1 MLELGFMQRALVA
14 CTIIAAAA
22 PLVGAFIVQRRQS
35 LIGDGMG
42 HVAFAGVGF
51 ALLVGWHPLVGAL
64 GLTAAAA
71 AALVRMSSRR
81 GGGEL
86 SLALL
91 FYGGIS
97 LGFLLA
103 SRAGGGQTAVIGLL
117 FGSPLNL
124 EWRDVAA
131 VLALAGAVVLVVA
144 LTYRQLVAMAF
155 DEPSARVAG
164 VPTRGL
170 TLVLTLL
177 VALTVVAGMTTV
189 GLLLIS
195 ALMVVPV
202 AAAAQLTSSYG
213 ATLRAASGVG
223 ALSAV
228 LGLTASY
235 YADVAP
241 GAAIVVVAISCYLA
255 TSGVAAAV
263 GRHRRRL
270 GT

>member
-1 MLELGFMQRALVA
+1 MQRALVA
-14 CTIIAAAA
+14 CTVIAAAA

-42 HVAFAGVGF
+42 HVAFAGVGL
-51 ALLVGWHPLVGAL
+51 ALLVGLHPLVGAL
-64 GLTAAAA
+64 GLTAFAAVV
-71 AALVRMSSRR
+71 LVRMSSRR

-103 SRAGGGQTAVIGLL
+103 SRAGGGQTAVLGLL

-124 EWRDVAA
+124 AWRDVGA
-131 VLALAGAVVLVVA
+131 VLALAGVVALVVA
-144 LTYRQLVAMAF
+144 VTYRQLVAMAF
-155 DEPSARVAG
+155 DESAARVAG

-202 AAAAQLTSSYG
+202 AAAAQVTASHR
-213 ATLRAASGVG
+213 ATLATAAGVG
-223 ALSAV
+223 AVSAV
-228 LGLTASY
+228 LGLTVSY

-241 GAAIVVVAISCYLA
+241 GAAIVVVALACYVVSSAL
-255 TSGVAAAV
+255 AAV
-263 GRHRRRL
+263 ANRGR
-270 GT
+270 

>member
-1 MLELGFMQRALVA
+1 MQRALVA
-14 CTIIAAAA
+14 CTVIAAVA
-22 PLVGAFIVQRRQS
+22 PLVGAFLVQRRQA

-42 HVAFAGVGF
+42 HVAFAGVGL
-51 ALLVGWHPLVGAL
+51 ALLVGVHPLVGAL

-71 AALVRMSSRR
+71 LALVRMSSRR

-103 SRAGGGQTAVIGLL
+103 SRAGGGQTAVVGLL

-124 EWRDVAA
+124 AWADVAA
-131 VLALAGAVVLVVA
+131 VLALAGAVALVVGV
-144 LTYRQLVAMAF
+144 TYRQLVAMAF

-164 VPTRGL
+164 VPTRAL
-170 TLVLTLL
+170 TTALTLL

-202 AAAAQLTSSYG
+202 AAAAQLATSHLG
-213 ATLRAASGVG
+213 TLGVASAVG

-241 GAAIVVVAISCYLA
+241 GAAIVVVAIGCYVV
-255 TSGVAAAV
+255 TSAAATLT
-263 GRHRRRL
+263 GRHRGRSPA
-270 GT
+270 

>member
-14 CTIIAAAA
+14 CTVIAAVA
-22 PLVGAFIVQRRQS
+22 PLVGAFLVQRRQA

-42 HVAFAGVGF
+42 HVAFAGVGL
-51 ALLVGWHPLVGAL
+51 ALLVGVHPLVGAL

-71 AALVRMSSRR
+71 LALVRMSSRR

-103 SRAGGGQTAVIGLL
+103 SRAGGGQTAVVGLL

-124 EWRDVAA
+124 AWADVAA
-131 VLALAGAVVLVVA
+131 VLALAGAVALVVGV
-144 LTYRQLVAMAF
+144 TYRQLVAMAF

-164 VPTRGL
+164 VPTRAL
-170 TLVLTLL
+170 TTALTLL

-202 AAAAQLTSSYG
+202 AAAAQLATSHRG
-213 ATLRAASGVG
+213 TLG
-223 ALSAV
+223 
-228 LGLTASY
+228 
-235 YADVAP
+235 
-241 GAAIVVVAISCYLA
+241 GAA
-255 TSGVAAAV
+255 
-263 GRHRRRL
+263 
-270 GT
+270 